1 VSHQYRVFSLALL
14 FLLGLTTHQCLAQG
28 EQENAPDV
36 RNFHFKAGIHQT
48 FDKVSR
54 VEIWSFDSLTDSKNV
69 TRLRLT
75 GLKNWSSK
83 PATAVKLSWYL
94 IPYENYKDVIK
105 SGQTKLIDLGTL
117 AAGETVNNL
126 DILVVSSVD
135 VFKSLKGDI
144 PKGELFLGI
153 AVSEIHYADG
163 SIWKLENE
171 RQPASTNSPSN
182 R

>member
-1 VSHQYRVFSLALL
+1 VSHQYRVLSLAL
-14 FLLGLTTHQCLAQG
+14 FCLLGLTAHQCLAQG
-28 EQENAPDV
+28 EQEIALDV
-36 RNFHFKAGIHQT
+36 SNFHFKSGIHQT

-54 VEIWSFDSLTDSKNV
+54 VEIWSFDSVTDSKNV
-69 TRLRLT
+69 TRLWLT
-75 GLKNWSSK
+75 GLKNWSYK

-94 IPYENYKDVIK
+94 IRYENYKDVIK

-126 DILVVSSVD
+126 NLLVVSTVD

-153 AVSEIHYADG
+153 TVSEIHYADG

-171 RQPASTNSPSN
+171 KQPTNTNAPLN